1 MTTDVLPC
9 ENSPENLEVDDYI
22 DFDASSPVSATTP
35 SPNFHDKENFNT
47 NILNSS
53 AKIEKE
59 PSEGLANDEEKLL
72 NLAAALVSISSLNS
86 STPISYS
93 DSLEQIRKY
102 DLSDTGPETNGNS
115 SNGTIQAYAKIE
127 GDGWVYFMKKPSC
140 VFGKAP
146 SSDKTFQSSVT
157 SEAVD
162 FYLSYDDIVSPIH
175 LRIEYSPDR
184 LCWEALCLGKI
195 GITVDG
201 ILLEPFTHPQPLQLR
216 SIIKVSEVSFSFI
229 QPGPSELSVSASS
242 SNSSRSST
250 PLSDDCVNYANMKPW
265 KSYDPLKAV
274 RTKPKK
280 PRFQDGSYSGSGEDL
295 VKPSQSYA
303 CLIAEAINSVP
314 EKRMTLSGIYQYLA
328 DHYPYF
334 RQTKN
339 GWQVN
344 HSSLLLIFFRI
355 PYAIIFH

>member
-9 ENSPENLEVDDYI
+9 ENSPDNLEVDEYI
-22 DFDASSPVSATTP
+22 DFDASSSVSATTP
-35 SPNFHDKENFNT
+35 NPDSFDKEN
-47 NILNSS
+47 LNSNIYNS
-53 AKIEKE
+53 SIKAEKD

-72 NLAAALVSISSLNS
+72 NLAAALVSISSLKS
-86 STPISYS
+86 STPLSYT

-102 DLSDTGPETNGNS
+102 ELSDSSPEAINNPS
-115 SNGTIQAYAKIE
+115 KGTIQAYAKIE
-127 GDGWVYFMKKPSC
+127 GDSWVYFMKKPSC

-146 SSDKTFQSSVT
+146 SPDKTFQASKT

-162 FYLSYDDIVSPIH
+162 FYLSYDETISPIH

-184 LCWEALCLGKI
+184 LCWEVICLGKTSI
-195 GITVDG
+195 MMDG
-201 ILLEPFTHPQPLQLR
+201 EVLEPFTHPRPLRLK
-216 SIIKVSEVSFSFI
+216 STIKVAQVSFSFI
-229 QPGPSELSVSASS
+229 QPGPSELAISTSS
-242 SNSSRSST
+242 SSSSRSTT
-250 PLSDDCVNYANMKPW
+250 PLSDDCVNYSNMKPW
-265 KSYDPLKAV
+265 KSYDPLKAA
-274 RTKPKK
+274 RSKPKK
-280 PRFQDGSYSGSGEDL
+280 PRFHDGSYTGSGEDL

-344 HSSLLLIFFRI
+344 SFFVTN
-355 PYAIIFH
+355 FL